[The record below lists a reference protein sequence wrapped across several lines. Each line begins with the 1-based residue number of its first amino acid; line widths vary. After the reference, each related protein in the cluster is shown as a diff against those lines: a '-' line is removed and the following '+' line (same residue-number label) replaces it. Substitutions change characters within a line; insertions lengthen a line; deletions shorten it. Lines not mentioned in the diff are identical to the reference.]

1 MVKTIPARGI
11 KSPNASILAAN
22 VIRHSAEP
30 DEEIRFLLSPGAEK
44 GMDAVAEKFGYNLE
58 TGKNGGDVEVRM
70 TPHGTKMQEVDVT
83 GDTCPGPAITVGN
96 ILESLGIGERL
107 KVKCANG
114 STLEDIAR
122 AVTSGGSRVIE
133 EGGEGDR
140 HYLIAEKAERPAAGE
155 ASALAA
161 NLDSVVII
169 QSNGISNAE
178 RAYATFLFSK
188 VALSMGKTVTIFL
201 LMDGASM
208 AKKGAA
214 TGVKHPSF
222 DRLDSLMNEV
232 IEGGTKVYVCELSAQ
247 FRGINEGN
255 LVEGMKIAGAATYID
270 LISNPA
276 NAVVNF

>member
-11 KSPNASILAAN
+11 KSPNSCILAEN
-22 VIRHSAEP
+22 VIRHSAGP
-30 DEEIRFLLSPGAEK
+30 DEEVIFLVSPGAEE
-44 GMDAVAEKFGYNLE
+44 GMDKVAAKFGYTLE
-58 TGKNGGDVEVRM
+58 TGKNGDDIEVRM
-70 TPHGTKMQEVDVT
+70 SPREIVMQEVDVT

-96 ILESLGIGERL
+96 ILDSLQTGERL
-107 KVKCANG
+107 KVKCSSK

-122 AVTSGGSRVIE
+122 AVTAKGSRVIE
-133 EGGEGDR
+133 KGEKGEQS
-140 HYLIAEKAERPAAGE
+140 YLIAEKAEVS
-155 ASALAA
+155 ASEDKTVLSGSRK
-161 NLDSVVII
+161 SVVIV

-208 AKKGAA
+208 ARQGAA
-214 TGVKHPSF
+214 AGVKHPAF
-222 DRLDSLMNEV
+222 DRLDSLMDEV
-232 IEGGTKVYVCELSAQ
+232 IKAGAKIYVCELSAQ
-247 FRGINEGN
+247 FRGINETN
-255 LVEGMKIAGAATYID
+255 LVSGMTIAGAATYID